1 MKIPIE
7 QKYNEIN
14 LKELLPL
21 FEELEYFVFF
31 GTLLG
36 LIRGNELLEYDDD
49 IDFLINEKHLMY
61 VIELF
66 YNRHDKSESSLKIPI
81 HPVNQHNYFKQAT
94 TIRDDVRTFVDMSF
108 YEKNDE
114 EKTIIDFNSYNNS
127 PQYEENHFSI
137 SQDLIYPIQKRYFQ
151 KYGYVKVPAQPIKCL
166 EILYGKNWMIPMAKQ
181 HYDEVLVNGVPKL
194 IYHD

>member
-1 MKIPIE
+1 M
-7 QKYNEIN
+7 
-14 LKELLPL
+14 
-21 FEELEYFVFF
+21 
-31 GTLLG
+31 
-36 LIRGNELLEYDDD
+36 
-49 IDFLINEKHLMY
+49 INETPND

-66 YNRHDKSESSLKIPI
+66 YNNTTKGVEFENTNSSRK
-81 HPVNQHNYFKQAT
+81 QHNHFNSNFDKMT
-94 TIRDDVRTFVDMSF
+94 LEFVDMSF

-127 PQYEENHFSI
+127 PQCEENHFSI

-181 HYDEVLVNGVPKL
+181 HYDEVLVNGMPKL